1 MRRESACST
10 QPELRPLPA
19 AAFAQDGSPGKAG
32 RPSRGKPGPGIP
44 WRLLLALLAFGVSSC
59 KGAPVVSHVLQGE
72 KVWNEIE
79 DMCSAIPAI
88 DTLPQPS
95 NALEEFCF
103 MVLEFLQNDKLSPQR
118 GFCRR
123 LVSRI
128 IAQIPLVTHPMLPLV
143 PQLHDR
149 RQKRY
154 KADEELQ
161 IPGGVQ
167 SRRYFMFRPRNGRRS
182 ATFY

>member
-32 RPSRGKPGPGIP
+32 RPSRGKPGPGVP

-59 KGAPVVSHVLQGE
+59 KGAPVVSHILQGE

-79 DMCSAIPAI
+79 DMCSAIPAL
-88 DTLPQPS
+88 DTLPQS
-95 NALEEFCF
+95 
-103 MVLEFLQNDKLSPQR
+103 
-118 GFCRR
+118 
-123 LVSRI
+123 
-128 IAQIPLVTHPMLPLV
+128 LVTHPMLPLV

-167 SRRYFMFRPRNGRRS
+167 SRRYFMFRVRPFLFVSGSRQNK
-182 ATFY
+182 TTNTT

>member
-1 MRRESACST
+1 MRRESACS
-10 QPELRPLPA
+10 PRPLPA
-19 AAFAQDGSPGKAG
+19 AAFAQDGSPGKGG
-32 RPSRGKPGPGIP
+32 RPSRGKAGPGVP

-103 MVLEFLQNDKLSPQR
+103 MVLEFLQNDK
-118 GFCRR
+118 
-123 LVSRI
+123 
-128 IAQIPLVTHPMLPLV
+128 PLVTHPMLSLV

-154 KADEELQ
+154 KADEELR

-167 SRRYFMFRPRNGRRS
+167 SRGYFMFRPRNGRRS